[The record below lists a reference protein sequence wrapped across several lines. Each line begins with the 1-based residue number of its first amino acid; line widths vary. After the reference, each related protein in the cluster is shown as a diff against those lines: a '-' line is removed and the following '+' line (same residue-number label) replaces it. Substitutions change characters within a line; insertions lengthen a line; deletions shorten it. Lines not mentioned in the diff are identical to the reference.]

1 MSTASWLL
9 RCSQSPSDAKMMNL
23 SVGCIWCTVIAGSE
37 LRSGLLKVSGRR
49 NLECK
54 GSLLNSGFFRYT
66 SPIDL
71 VICKTSSYHMRC
83 LEAEQ
88 FKMQHCMAKVPCTHL
103 CYTDSDTRVGHDTCR
118 TRRFVIFPKLAT
130 LRYVIYFFYETAIRY
145 IHAYL
150 YELGK

>member
-1 MSTASWLL
+1 
-9 RCSQSPSDAKMMNL
+9 MNL

-49 NLECK
+49 NLEYK

-103 CYTDSDTRVGHDTCR
+103 CYTDSDTCVGHDTCR
-118 TRRFVIFPKLAT
+118 TR
-130 LRYVIYFFYETAIRY
+130 YVSDTAIRHFSKTSDTAIRY
-145 IHAYL
+145 ILFFTKLQYVIYMHTYMN
-150 YELGK
+150 